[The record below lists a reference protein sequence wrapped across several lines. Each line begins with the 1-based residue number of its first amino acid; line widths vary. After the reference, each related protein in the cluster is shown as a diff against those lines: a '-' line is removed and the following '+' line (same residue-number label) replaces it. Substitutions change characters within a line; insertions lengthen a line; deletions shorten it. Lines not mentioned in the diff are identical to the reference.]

1 MKIPYFILG
10 DKAFM
15 LTKYTMKPFEGN
27 PEAGSK
33 ERVFNYRLSRARR
46 VVENAFG
53 ILSSVYR
60 VLRKPILLEPEKATK
75 VVLATVYLYNYLR
88 RNNYSIPP
96 EYYDREIDGSFIP
109 GQWRSNIPSTALLPL
124 TAIPR
129 RGTVSAKDIRLH
141 LATRFVT
148 NGIIP
153 WQDQY

>member
-1 MKIPYFILG
+1 MKIRYFVLG

-46 VVENAFG
+46 VVEDTFG
-53 ILSSVYR
+53 ILSSGYR

-75 VVLATVYLYNYLR
+75 VVLATVYLYNY
-88 RNNYSIPP
+88 SIPP
-96 EYYDREIDGSFIP
+96 EYYDREVDCSFIT
-109 GQWRSNIPSTALLPL
+109 GQWRNNIPSTALLPL

-141 LATRFVT
+141 LATHFVT

-153 WQDQY
+153 WQHQY

>member
-10 DKAFM
+10 DKTFM

-27 PEAGSK
+27 PEAASK
-33 ERVFNYRLSRARR
+33 ARVFNYRLSRACR

-60 VLRKPILLEPEKATK
+60 VLRKPTLLEPENALK

-96 EYYDREIDGSFIP
+96 EYYDREVDGSFIP

-141 LATRFVT
+141 LATHFVT

-153 WQDQY
+153 WQNLY